1 MGSTLMKIAAITKMD
16 QVFTLS
22 GTKHI
27 PLQHRFVRLRLD
39 LLAVWHRV
47 LHRPIFNNEK
57 ATIADAAPRAKLLAQ
72 DGFGSFSFGR
82 LLVKFIGTHAEYD
95 RIDPETAS
103 WRKR

>member
-1 MGSTLMKIAAITKMD
+1 MD

-57 ATIADAAPRAKLLAQ
+57 ATIADTAPRAKLLAQ
-72 DGFGSFSFGR
+72 DGFGSFASILPSPPCR
-82 LLVKFIGTHAEYD
+82 PLSTIPDITD
-95 RIDPETAS
+95 RELGGGCTAS
-103 WRKR
+103 GAYRWKH